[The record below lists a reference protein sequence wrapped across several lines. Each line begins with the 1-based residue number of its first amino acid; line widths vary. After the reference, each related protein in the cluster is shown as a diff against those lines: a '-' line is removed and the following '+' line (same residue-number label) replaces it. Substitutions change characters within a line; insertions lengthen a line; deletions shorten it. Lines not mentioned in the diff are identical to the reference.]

1 MKING
6 IETDLLEQFRDR
18 PNTAA
23 LCAAINKQ
31 LNALAEVFEQIAY
44 NTNIDTATG
53 RQLDNI
59 GDIVGLTRAEAG
71 LLCGQSVYYE
81 PVDDERY
88 RRYLKY
94 KAFQNSSDGTY
105 YSLVKAMQTIL
116 GRGSKIDYV
125 EDENYPAT
133 IIFDIGTG
141 ATNELSLSG
150 IPPIKPAGVSVEYKV
165 DTKSTIELSHE
176 IRYYIGGVAC
186 GTLYCGQYPADKPFP
201 RCGSLNCGEY
211 PPEGI

>member
-6 IETDLLEQFRDR
+6 IEADLLEQFRGR

-23 LCAAINKQ
+23 LCAAVNRQ
-31 LNALAEVFEQIAY
+31 LNELAEVFGQIAF
-44 NTNIDTATG
+44 NTDIDTAIG
-53 RQLDNI
+53 KQLDYI

-116 GRGSKIDYV
+116 GGGSKIDYT
-125 EDENYPAT
+125 EDENFPAT
-133 IIFDIGTG
+133 IIFDINTG
-141 ATNELSLSG
+141 GSNELSLSG

-165 DTKSTIELSHE
+165 DTRSTIELSHK
-176 IRYYIGGVAC
+176 IRYYIGGGAC
-186 GTLYCGQYPADKPFP
+186 GTLYCGQYPSDKPFP
-201 RCGSLNCGEY
+201 RCGGWHCGEY
-211 PPEGI
+211 PPKGI

>member
-6 IETDLLEQFRDR
+6 IEADLLEQFRGR

-23 LCAAINKQ
+23 LCAAVNRQ
-31 LNALAEVFEQIAY
+31 LNELAEVFGQIAF
-44 NTNIDTATG
+44 NTDIDTAIG
-53 RQLDNI
+53 KQLDYI

-116 GRGSKIDYV
+116 GGGSKIDYT
-125 EDENYPAT
+125 EDENFPAT
-133 IIFDIGTG
+133 IIFDINTG
-141 ATNELSLSG
+141 GSNEHQF
-150 IPPIKPAGVSVEYKV
+150 VSRSQT
-165 DTKSTIELSHE
+165 DI
-176 IRYYIGGVAC
+176 
-186 GTLYCGQYPADKPFP
+186 QDP
-201 RCGSLNCGEY
+201 GSFFTSQV
-211 PPEGI
+211 